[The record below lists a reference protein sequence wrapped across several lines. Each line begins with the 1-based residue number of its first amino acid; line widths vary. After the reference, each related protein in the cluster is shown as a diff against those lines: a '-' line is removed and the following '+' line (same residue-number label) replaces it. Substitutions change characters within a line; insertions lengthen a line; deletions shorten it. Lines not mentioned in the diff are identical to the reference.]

1 MLTKGDVLVA
11 MGKIKNVYGSAE
23 KMYTDPIGPSGKRA
37 SEVGCN
43 ASYHGLGRITDKK
56 STSTTPPAPKK
67 EAPLDARTLRQLIV
81 KGMEKATVPSTPI
94 LHSKSLVQHL
104 SHVEAKR
111 PDSLPTSDPF
121 DEVLS
126 PYTSLLPPAQPNV
139 TLPDVDLLVEMESRG
154 IPSSGTLGRPKKD
167 EWAGLY

>member
-37 SEVGCN
+37 SEVGY
-43 ASYHGLGRITDKK
+43 ALYHGLESITDKK

-104 SHVEAKR
+104 SRVEAKR

>member
-1 MLTKGDVLVA
+1 
-11 MGKIKNVYGSAE
+11 
-23 KMYTDPIGPSGKRA
+23 
-37 SEVGCN
+37 
-43 ASYHGLGRITDKK
+43 
-56 STSTTPPAPKK
+56 
-67 EAPLDARTLRQLIV
+67 
-81 KGMEKATVPSTPI
+81 MEKATVPSTPI

-104 SHVEAKR
+104 SRLEAKL